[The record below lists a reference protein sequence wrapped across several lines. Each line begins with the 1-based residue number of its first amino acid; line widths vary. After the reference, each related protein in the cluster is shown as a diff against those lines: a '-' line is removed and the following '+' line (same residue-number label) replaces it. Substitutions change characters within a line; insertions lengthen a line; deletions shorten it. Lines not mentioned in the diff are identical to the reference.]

1 MNRPPLGLLKLV
13 TLSAALGG
21 CTLSV
26 TASQPRPNIALSA
39 RAEKL
44 TLQLKDNVRDT
55 YQVPAQQGIK
65 PINVNDW
72 HVSLRAGFDAAFKNS
87 FQGSGDQLVLSI
99 ERADLVLTPSAVG
112 VQSMRTRRVSRR
124 SRVQR
129 TTVQSGVTAV
139 RAQVTYRAQLLDKN
153 GKVIGMSAATAESKG
168 STTVASEEEMTRLS
182 GDAIE
187 TMYEMIAADLFKTPK
202 PDGKQAQFP

>member
-1 MNRPPLGLLKLV
+1 MEPRTLGFLLLF
-13 TLSAALGG
+13 AALGG

-39 RAEKL
+39 RTEKL
-44 TLQLKDNVRDT
+44 SLQLKDNVRDK

-65 PINVNDW
+65 SINVNDW
-72 HVSLRAGFDAAFKNS
+72 HVSLRSGFDAAFRGA
-87 FQGSGDQLVLSI
+87 FQGSGDPLVLTI

-129 TTVQSGVTAV
+129 TTVQTGVTAV
-139 RAQVTYRAQLLDKN
+139 RAQITFRARLLDKN
-153 GKVIGMSAATAESKG
+153 GKVLGTSASTAESKG

-187 TMYEMIAADLFKTPK
+187 TMYEMIAADLFKTPRH
-202 PDGKQAQFP
+202 DAKQAQLP

>member
-1 MNRPPLGLLKLV
+1 MKPRTLGLFLLG
-13 TLSAALGG
+13 AALGG

-26 TASQPRPNIALSA
+26 TASRPRPNIALSA
-39 RAEKL
+39 RPEKL
-44 TLQLKDNVRDT
+44 TLQLEHDVRDR

-65 PINVNDW
+65 PIDVNDW
-72 HVSLRAGFDAAFKNS
+72 HVSLRSGFDAAFRNT
-87 FQGSGDQLVLSI
+87 FQGSGDPLVLSI

-112 VQSMRTRRVSRR
+112 VQSMRTTRVSRR

-129 TTVQSGVTAV
+129 TTVQTGVTAV
-139 RAQVTYRAQLLDKN
+139 RARITYRAQLLDRS
-153 GKVIGMSAATAESKG
+153 GKVLATSAATAESKG

-187 TMYEMIAADLFKTPK
+187 TMYEMIAADLFKTAPAAAPPASAGLK
-202 PDGKQAQFP
+202 